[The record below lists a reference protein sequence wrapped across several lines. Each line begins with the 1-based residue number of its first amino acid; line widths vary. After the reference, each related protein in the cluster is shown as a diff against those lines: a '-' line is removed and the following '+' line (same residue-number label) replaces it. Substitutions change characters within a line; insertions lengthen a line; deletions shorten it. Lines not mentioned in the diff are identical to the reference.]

1 MRTTVTLDGDL
12 LEKAIRITGIAGK
25 SDLINRALRD
35 LVNREMASR
44 FLALE
49 GTMPDLEYTER
60 SFRYGRSVIPS
71 PALND
76 SDE

>member
-1 MRTTVTLDGDL
+1 MRTTVTLDDEL
-12 LEKAIRITGIAGK
+12 LEKAMSFTGIKGK
-25 SDLINRALRD
+25 SDLLNKALRD
-35 LVNREMASR
+35 LINREVASR

-49 GTMPDLEYTER
+49 GTMPDLEYAER
-60 SFRYGRSVIPS
+60 GSPYGRGVIPS